1 MMMGV
6 GLLFMLL
13 IGLVVIGLPL
23 LIVILIAGGGLATLL
38 KSLSSSS
45 PPPAATASTS
55 PAMPTP
61 ARKCPTCG
69 REVRQG
75 WNVCPSCG
83 AALT

>member
-13 IGLVVIGLPL
+13 IPLIVIGLPL
-23 LIVILIAGGGLATLL
+23 LLIVLIAGGGLAALL
-38 KSLSSSS
+38 K
-45 PPPAATASTS
+45 PPSNNSQPTV
-55 PAMPTP
+55 TP
-61 ARKCPTCG
+61 APPRKCPTCR
-69 REVRQG
+69 REVRPA